1 MKEFR
6 FGRRKRKYK
15 TLSQLPEYGI
25 WSAMKDR
32 CYNPHNIGY
41 KNYGGRGITV
51 CARWLDSFE
60 NFLRDI
66 GFRPSVEL
74 TLERKDNNGNYEPS
88 NCKWATRLEQA
99 NNRRP
104 RIYYP
109 VEKTTFEYLVENNLW
124 FVEDGLPDP
133 LIQVKELQ
141 DPYL

>member
-15 TLSQLPEYGI
+15 TLSQLPEYVI